1 MIETKKEQL
10 TTLGFG
16 VPNLLKIG
24 KVGYFPEQ
32 FSVDLGLQSKTA
44 LEIAKIDRECER
56 LAKEKL
62 ELQLEIA
69 RIGG

>member
-32 FSVDLGLQSKTA
+32 FIVDLGLTLQTA